1 MLLVDD
7 IQFIIGKES
16 TQEEFSILLTTCTWQ
31 ESRSSSLANVPQ
43 KDIETLEAGLRT
55 GFEWELIADISFP
68 DYETRMD
75 MPIKKDNKKGGHMNE
90 LQIFK
95 NEEFGEVRTVT
106 IDNEPWFV
114 GKDVAT
120 ALGYKDT
127 SDALKKHVSEDDK
140 RILKPGEMPTLKMS
154 NYGAY
159 IINESGL
166 YALIFGSKLGS
177 AKRFKHWVTSEVLPT
192 IRKTGRYQMQT
203 PQGKELLALAVLE
216 ARKTIEA
223 QAAEIGRMKPKEI
236 FADAVATSKQSILIG
251 QLAKLICQNGH
262 EIGQK
267 RLFKWMRENGY
278 LMKSG
283 SDYNMPMQRY
293 VEQGLFEIKESSIAN
308 PDGSTRLTRTTKVT
322 GKGQQYFINKF
333 LGC

>member
-1 MLLVDD
+1 M
-7 IQFIIGKES
+7 Q
-16 TQEEFSILLTTCTWQ
+16 
-31 ESRSSSLANVPQ
+31 
-43 KDIETLEAGLRT
+43 
-55 GFEWELIADISFP
+55 
-68 DYETRMD
+68 
-75 MPIKKDNKKGGHMNE
+75 E

-106 IDNEPWFV
+106 INNDPWFV
-114 GKDVAT
+114 GKDVAE
-120 ALGYKDT
+120 ALGYSDT
-127 SDALKKHVSEDDK
+127 NKAVAMHVEDEDKKLNDK
-140 RILKPGEMPTLKMS
+140 TSPSFGQRGATL
-154 NYGAY
+154 
-159 IINESGL
+159 INESGL
-166 YALIFGSKLGS
+166 YALIFGSKLES
-177 AKRFKHWVTSEVLPT
+177 AKRFKHWVTAEVLPA
-192 IRKTGRYQMQT
+192 IRKTGGYQMQA

-216 ARKTIEA
+216 AQKTIES
-223 QAAEIGRMKPKEI
+223 QAEEIDRMKPKEI
-236 FADAVATSKQSILIG
+236 FADAVAASKQSILIG

-308 PDGSTRLTRTTKVT
+308 PDGSTRITRTTKVT

-333 LGC
+333 IGGAA